1 MIKYTHHRRESSLD
15 RSHRRRLNVRMG
27 SISSLPPLPAQPKD
41 TPWPTQTWPIGDVPN
56 GTDRQT
62 LDRLIDTAFTDLDT
76 LGQTH
81 AFIAIQSG
89 EIVKERYAE
98 GYGADDTYHSWSM
111 AKSMTHALV
120 SLAVEQGALSLDAP
134 VKVPE
139 WQDPDDP
146 RASITL
152 DQLLR
157 MSSGLQFTE
166 DYENS
171 GISHTI
177 EMLFGS
183 GSDDVAHFAANLPL
197 EHKPGTFWSY
207 SSGTTNIICRLLA
220 ETLNPDRD
228 GFEAFMRDKLLAPI
242 GMSSAQ
248 PKFDA
253 AGTFLGSSFCFC
265 TARDFARFGL
275 LYMRGGL
282 WDGVQVLPKAW
293 IDQARTPTP
302 NVPDDE
308 PMGYG
313 AYWWLNMA
321 GPGSFSANGYDGQ
334 YIVLVPEKDLIL
346 VRHGASE
353 AHKDNV
359 RAWLADVAACFK

>member
-1 MIKYTHHRRESSLD
+1 M
-15 RSHRRRLNVRMG
+15 RSASPL
-27 SISSLPPLPAQPKD
+27 LPLPTQPLG
-41 TPWPTQTWPIGDVPN
+41 TAWPTQTWPLGNAPN
-56 GTDRQT
+56 DTDT
-62 LDRLIDTAFTDLDT
+62 EALDDLITMGFTDLEA

-89 EIVKERYAE
+89 QIVRERYAE
-98 GYGADDTYHSWSM
+98 GYNAQNTYPSWSM
-111 AKSMTHALV
+111 AKSITHALV
-120 SLAVEQGALSLDAP
+120 SFAVDQGVLSLDAP
-134 VKVPE
+134 VTVPE
-139 WQDPDDP
+139 WQGRDDP
-146 RASITL
+146 RSLITL
-152 DQLLR
+152 DNLLR

-183 GSDDVAHFAANLPL
+183 GSDDVAHFAADLPL
-197 EHKPGTFWSY
+197 EHAPGSHWSY

-220 ETLNPDRD
+220 VALNLDRD
-228 GFEAFMRDKLLAPI
+228 GFEAFMRDKLLSPI
-242 GMSSAQ
+242 GMSSAL
-248 PKFDA
+248 PKFDT
-253 AGTFLGSSFCFC
+253 AGTFLGSSFCYC

-275 LYMRGGL
+275 LYLRGGM
-282 WDGVQVLPKAW
+282 WDGAQILPKAW
-293 IDQARTPTP
+293 VDHARTATP

-313 AYWWLNMA
+313 AHWWLNMA

-353 AHKDNV
+353 AQKDTV
-359 RAWLADVAACFK
+359 RDWLADVAACFR

>member
-1 MIKYTHHRRESSLD
+1 M
-15 RSHRRRLNVRMG
+15 RSA
-27 SISSLPPLPAQPKD
+27 SPLPPLPSQPSS
-41 TPWPTQTWPIGDVPN
+41 TPWPTQAWPTGDVSN
-56 GTDRQT
+56 DASRQS
-62 LDRLIDTAFTDLDT
+62 LDRLIELGFIDFDA

-81 AFIAIQSG
+81 AFIAIQAG
-89 EIVKERYAE
+89 KIVKERYAD
-98 GYGADDTYHSWSM
+98 GYGPDDTYPSWSM
-111 AKSMTHALV
+111 AKSVTHALI
-120 SLAVEQGALSLDAP
+120 SFAIEQGVLSLDAP

-139 WQDPDDP
+139 WKGPNDP

-152 DQLLR
+152 DDLLR

-183 GSDDVAHFAANLPL
+183 GKDDVAHFAADLPL
-197 EHKPGTFWSY
+197 EHAPGTFWSY

-220 ETLNPDRD
+220 EALNLDRD
-228 GFEAFMRDKLLAPI
+228 GFEAFMRDKLLSPI
-242 GMSSAQ
+242 GMSSAL
-248 PKFDA
+248 PKFDN
-253 AGTFLGSSFCFC
+253 AGTFLGSSFCYC

-275 LYMRGGL
+275 LYLRGGN
-282 WDGVQVLPKAW
+282 WDGVQILPAAW
-293 IDQARTPTP
+293 VDHARTPTP
-302 NVPDDE
+302 NVPENE

-313 AYWWLNMA
+313 GHWWLNMA

-353 AHKDNV
+353 AQKDSV
-359 RAWLADVAACFK
+359 RAWLADIAACFK

>member
-1 MIKYTHHRRESSLD
+1 MPSAS
-15 RSHRRRLNVRMG
+15 
-27 SISSLPPLPAQPKD
+27 PLPALPSQPAE
-41 TPWPTQTWPIGDVPN
+41 TPWPTQTWPIGDVPDS
-56 GTDRQT
+56 TDSQA
-62 LDRLIDTAFTDLDT
+62 LDALLDMGFKDLEA

-81 AFIAIQSG
+81 AFLAIKSG
-89 EIVKERYAE
+89 RIVKERYGE
-98 GYGADDTYHSWSM
+98 GYSAEDTYHSWSM

-120 SLAVEQGALSLDAP
+120 SFAVEQGVLSLDAP
-134 VKVPE
+134 VNVPE
-139 WQDPDDP
+139 WQSPDDP
-146 RASITL
+146 RASISL
-152 DQLLR
+152 DNLLR

-183 GSDDVAHFAANLPL
+183 GSDDVAHFAASLPL
-197 EHKPGTFWSY
+197 EHPPGTFWSY

-220 ETLNPDRD
+220 ETLNLDRD
-228 GFEAFMRDKLLAPI
+228 GFEAFMRGKLLAPI

-248 PKFDA
+248 PKFDT

-275 LYMRGGL
+275 LYLRGGQ
-282 WDGVQVLPKAW
+282 WDGDQILPEAW
-293 IDQARTPTP
+293 VDHARTPTP
-302 NVPDDE
+302 HVPGDE

-313 AYWWLNMA
+313 AHWWLDMA

-353 AHKDNV
+353 AQKDNV
-359 RAWLADVAACFK
+359 RAWLADVAACFE

>member
-1 MIKYTHHRRESSLD
+1 MHSGR
-15 RSHRRRLNVRMG
+15 
-27 SISSLPPLPAQPKD
+27 PLPALPKQPTG
-41 TPWPTQTWPIGDVPN
+41 TPWPTQAWPTGDIQAN
-56 GTDRQT
+56 TDRQT
-62 LDRLIDTAFTDLDT
+62 LDQLVDQGFTDVET
-76 LGQTH
+76 LGQTQ

-89 EIVKERYAE
+89 QIVEERYGE
-98 GYGADDTYHSWSM
+98 GYGPDDTYHSWSM
-111 AKSMTHALV
+111 AKSITHALV
-120 SLAVEQGALSLDAP
+120 SFAVEQGVLSLDAP
-134 VKVPE
+134 VKVSE
-139 WQDPDDP
+139 WQGQDDP
-146 RASITL
+146 RASISL
-152 DQLLR
+152 EQLLR

-183 GSDDVAHFAANLPL
+183 GSDDVAAFAAALPL
-197 EHKPGTFWSY
+197 EHPPGTFWSY

-220 ETLNPDRD
+220 EALNLDRD
-228 GFEAFMRDKLLAPI
+228 GFEAFMRDKLLSPI

-248 PKFDA
+248 PKFDT

-275 LYMRGGL
+275 LYLRGGQ
-282 WDGVQVLPKAW
+282 WDGAQILPEAW
-293 IDQARTPTP
+293 VDHARTPTP

-313 AYWWLNMA
+313 AHWWLDMA

-353 AHKDNV
+353 AQKDSV
-359 RAWLADVAACFK
+359 RAWLADVAACFA